1 MVPRWDLDCWIVVWT
16 AWRGTAPCCTPSAQN
31 HPQIRF
37 CYKNEVQVWYSLLRW
52 SLEVLSYHTTPLSM
66 VLSCLTKFEFSLLN
80 QSLLRRAHFFA
91 LFLLRFVTKTSK
103 NIWINGMRNKL
114 MKFCFLKKKQ
124 KEEPYPYRNIVFYL
138 FWIREVK
145 NLLKQL
151 DWSFMIAVVIPRK
164 WSPKLRLVLSENS
177 FTIENALHFVCLKEE
192 SVLSCFVTF
201 TWGHFSHLVEIVL

>member
-1 MVPRWDLDCWIVVWT
+1 M
-16 AWRGTAPCCTPSAQN
+16 
-31 HPQIRF
+31 
-37 CYKNEVQVWYSLLRW
+37 
-52 SLEVLSYHTTPLSM
+52 LEVLGLRKLELGP
-66 VLSCLTKFEFSLLN
+66 CLTKFEFSILN

-91 LFLLRFVTKTSK
+91 IFLLRLVTKTSK
-103 NIWINGMRNKL
+103 NIWINGTRNKL

-151 DWSFMIAVVIPRK
+151 AWSFVNYFHYDCGGYPTKMESKASFSFISKLIHYRK
-164 WSPKLRLVLSENS
+164 RPP
-177 FTIENALHFVCLKEE
+177 FCLLKKK